1 MTQNTSAKDLAKK
14 YNMTEKKVL
23 RIKKAVRL
31 HYGKDMTH
39 EDILGEFDNLSRRQT
54 ITEYLNHDVADEFKA
69 PYSAK
74 ESYEL
79 QKQFEENF
87 EDLEEDA
94 KELFREARDAGTFD
108 QRIKA
113 LKELRK
119 VNKDVAEFASK
130 IGVLDTEAEKH
141 EVEHSGVPQVQIITG
156 EEETSGEP
164 QGTSGEDSEA

>member
-1 MTQNTSAKDLAKK
+1 MTQNSDTKALAKK
-14 YNMTEKKVL
+14 YGMTEKKVL

-31 HYGKDMTH
+31 HYGKDMKH
-39 EDILGEFDNLSRRQT
+39 KDILEEFDNLSRRQT

-74 ESYEL
+74 ETYEI
-79 QKQFEENF
+79 QKEFEENF

-94 KELFREARDAGTFD
+94 KKLFKEAREAGTFD

-119 VNKDVAEFASK
+119 VNKDVAEFASQ
-130 IGVLDTEAEKH
+130 IGALETEAEKH
-141 EVEHSGVPQVQIITG
+141 EVEHSGVPAVQIITG
-156 EEETSGEP
+156 ESEASGEP
-164 QGTSGEDSEA
+164 DVTTGDEE